1 MATSFTANPET
12 GQFHLLHCARPGAL
26 WGAPRAARSW
36 RKLMIIFQDPSGFSG
51 IRPDVHKFD
60 EVCRMARK
68 RTSDTMSGAVAM
80 FQGAS
85 VGAPD
90 APASLRADAV
100 VYWDSIVSARSSSEW
115 DALGLILAGQA
126 AAAMADIAE
135 AQRTLDAEGLF
146 VDTASGGL
154 KAHPAG
160 AVLDSAT
167 KRLLSL
173 LRALGMS
180 ASDPRDSAGR
190 DGAFRKA
197 RRVVADLD
205 GDDLLA
211 H

>member
-1 MATSFTANPET
+1 M
-12 GQFHLLHCARPGAL
+12 HRCA
-26 WGAPRAARSW
+26 
-36 RKLMIIFQDPSGFSG
+36 K
-51 IRPDVHKFD
+51 
-60 EVCRMARK
+60 K
-68 RTSDTMSGAVAM
+68 RTSDTTAGAVSLL
-80 FQGAS
+80 QGALA
-85 VGAPD
+85 GAPA
-90 APASLRADAV
+90 APDGLRPDAV
-100 VYWDSIVSARSSSEW
+100 VYWDSIVAARSSSEW

-135 AQRTLDAEGLF
+135 AQRTLDAEGPF

-160 AVLDSAT
+160 AVVDSAT
-167 KRLLSL
+167 KRMLAL
-173 LRALGMS
+173 LRAMGMS

-211 H
+211 R